1 MQIRMNKCS
10 VQNTVKLE
18 INVGGFDYKQQSGTW
33 LRTSCEKHT
42 LDCT

>member
-1 MQIRMNKCS
+1 MNKCS
-10 VQNTVKLE
+10 VQNTVKLK
-18 INVGGFDYKQQSGTW
+18 IKVGGFDYKQQSGTW